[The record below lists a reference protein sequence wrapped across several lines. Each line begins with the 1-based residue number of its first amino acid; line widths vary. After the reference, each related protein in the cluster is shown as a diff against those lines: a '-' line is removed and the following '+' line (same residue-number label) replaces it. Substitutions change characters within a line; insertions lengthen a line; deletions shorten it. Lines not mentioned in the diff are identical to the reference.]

1 MILVNAQNLARTF
14 GSQPLFEN
22 ISIAVNEE
30 DRIALIGPNGAG
42 KSTLLQMLA
51 GLQQPD
57 AGICSIKRGTR
68 LSYVP
73 QDSVFEPGWTIFD
86 VALETTDSHDED
98 RDVLV
103 ANLLSQAGFTDHQA
117 EAARL
122 SGGWRKRLAICRGL
136 AARPDLLFLDE
147 PTNHLDIEG
156 IEWLEKLLDGSRFAA
171 LIVSH
176 DRYFLDNVATR
187 VAELNK
193 VYPEGIFVAD
203 GNYSQFLEKRT
214 DYMVARAQYQESLA
228 NKVRREVEWLQRG
241 PKARTTKSK
250 ARIDNAERLIAELDD
265 LQSRSR
271 VSTAGLDF
279 TASGR
284 KTKKLI
290 HAEGVSKKFGDSLL
304 FDNLNL
310 SLLPG
315 MRVGLAGGNGTGKTT
330 LLRILKG
337 DIPQDSGLIERA
349 DKLRIVYFDQNRESL
364 DPEVTLRRALAPEG
378 DSVIFR
384 DRPQHVAGWAK
395 RFLFR
400 TEQLDMPVGRL
411 SGGEKARLLIARL
424 MLQPADVLLLDEPT
438 NDLDIPTLEVLEE
451 TLSDFPGALI
461 LVTHDRFLLDRVCNI
476 VLGLHGDGTSQLYA
490 DYYQWEQA
498 LDDQRAAVQKAQ
510 KEKAA
515 ASAPASPPP
524 SSGQSKK
531 KLSYHEARE
540 WDTIEARIHEAEA
553 KLGELKALLED
564 PDVVSNGPRLQ
575 QVCADIESAQHAV
588 DKLYERWSELEAKI
602 S

>member
-1 MILVNAQNLARTF
+1 MILVNAQNLGRTF
-14 GSQPLFEN
+14 GSHFLFEN
-22 ISIAVNEE
+22 ISLAVNEE

-57 AGICSIKRGTR
+57 AGICSIKRQTR

-73 QDSVFEPGWTIFD
+73 QDSVFEPGRSVFD
-86 VALETTDSHDED
+86 SALEAADEHDDARE
-98 RDVLV
+98 VL
-103 ANLLSQAGFTDHQA
+103 ASNLLSQAGFTDFQA

-122 SGGWRKRLAICRGL
+122 SGGWRKRLAIVRGL

-156 IEWLEKLLDGSRFAA
+156 IEWLENILATARFAV
-171 LIVSH
+171 LLVSH

-187 VAELNK
+187 VAELNR
-193 VYPEGIFVAD
+193 VYPEGLFIAD
-203 GNYSQFLEKRT
+203 GNYSQFLEKRA
-214 DYMVARAQYQESLA
+214 DYMAARAQYQESLA
-228 NKVRREVEWLQRG
+228 NQVRREVEWLRRG

-250 ARIDNAERLIAELDD
+250 ARIDNAERMIAELGD

-271 VSTAGLDF
+271 QSIAGLDF

-284 KTKKLI
+284 KTKRLI
-290 HAEGVSKKFGDSLL
+290 ETTGVTKSLGGKLL
-304 FDNLNL
+304 FDKLDL
-310 SLLPG
+310 KLFPG
-315 MRVGLAGGNGTGKTT
+315 MRIGLAGGNGTGKTT
-330 LLRILKG
+330 LLRIL
-337 DIPQDSGLIERA
+337 QGLLPPDAGTVELA
-349 DKLRIVYFDQNRESL
+349 DKIRIVYFDQNRDSL
-364 DPEVTLRRALAPEG
+364 DPAQTLRRALAPEG

-400 TEQLDMPVGRL
+400 ADQLDMPVGRL

-424 MLQPADVLLLDEPT
+424 MLMPADVLLLDEPT

-451 TLSDFPGALI
+451 NLVDFPGAMM
-461 LVTHDRFLLDRVCNI
+461 LVTHDRFLLDRVSTA

-490 DYYQWEQA
+490 DFYQWEEA
-498 LDDQRAAVQKAQ
+498 MEEKAKASIAAAR
-510 KEKAA
+510 EKAA
-515 ASAPASPPP
+515 PVVAAVTTASP
-524 SSGQSKK
+524 QKK
-531 KLSYHEARE
+531 KLSYNEARE
-540 WDTIEARIHEAEA
+540 WETIETRIHEAERR
-553 KLGELKALLED
+553 LEELKALLES

-575 QVCADIESAQHAV
+575 QVCADIETSQTAV
-588 DKLYERWSELEAKI
+588 DQLYERWSELEAKI